1 MMIVN
6 EARMLED
13 LIYEVICDIESDFEN
28 KLTVSDIYKKL
39 VKVRTITRDGN
50 KELEVALFED
60 FL

>member
-1 MMIVN
+1 MIVN

-39 VKVRTITRDGN
+39 VKVRTITRDSN

-60 FL
+60 LF

>member
-1 MMIVN
+1 MITN

-39 VKVRTITRDGN
+39 VKVKTITRDGN

>member
-1 MMIVN
+1 MIVN

-39 VKVRTITRDGN
+39 VKVRTITTDSN

>member
-1 MMIVN
+1 MSK
-6 EARMLED
+6 EQMLED

-39 VKVRTITRDGN
+39 VKVRTITRDSN

-60 FL
+60 LF